1 MQYIAFDS
9 HKKYTFAS
17 VAQPDGGILKEGR
30 IEHKRGA
37 IKQFLSMH
45 QPQSPVAVE
54 TIGNWYWI
62 VNEIEQ
68 AGMRPQLV
76 HARRAK
82 LMMGMVNKTDKLDA
96 RGMNRLQRNGTLPVV
111 WIPPEELRDKRE
123 LPRTRMVFSHQPTE
137 VKNRI
142 HANLAKY
149 ALQVDEVTDMFRGK
163 GRSLLEARLSELP
176 QHCQATT
183 KQWLEEL
190 DFVEQQIET
199 LDAKI
204 EKVFEETPNRALLR
218 SLPGVGPVLSLVI
231 LLEVGDVNRFPTP
244 AHLASYA
251 GTTPRVHSSGGKTRH
266 GQIRSDVNRYL
277 TYAFLEAANQVAVRR
292 ESHPDR
298 HVSQL
303 YTRVRQKKGHQKA
316 VGAVARH
323 LAEAAH
329 VILSKQRVYQDP
341 VSSRKGSARVAHE
354 S

>member
-9 HKKYTFAS
+9 HKKYTFVS
-17 VAQPDGGILKEGR
+17 VARPDGGLLKEGR

-37 IKQFLSMH
+37 IKTFLSRFEPH
-45 QPQSPVAVE
+45 SPVAVE
-54 TIGNWYWI
+54 TTGNWYWI

-68 AGMRPQLV
+68 AGMLPQLV

-96 RGMNRLQRNGTLPVV
+96 RGMNQLQRNGTLPVV

-123 LPRTRMVFSHQPTE
+123 LPRTRMIFSHQRTE
-137 VKNRI
+137 IKNRI

-149 ALQVDEVTDMFRGK
+149 ALQIDEVTDIFGAK

-176 QHCQATT
+176 EHCQATT
-183 KQWLEEL
+183 KQWLKEL
-190 DFVEQQIET
+190 EFVEQQIET
-199 LDAKI
+199 LDTKI
-204 EKVFEETPNRALLR
+204 KAVFEETADRELLQ

-231 LLEVGDVNRFPTP
+231 LLEVGDVHRFPVP
-244 AHLASYA
+244 DHLASYA

-277 TYAFLEAANQVAVRR
+277 KYAFLEAANQVAVHRN
-292 ESHPDR
+292 SHPDR

-303 YTRVRQKKGHQKA
+303 YARIREKKGHQKA

-329 VILSKQRVYQDP
+329 VILNKQKAYQDP
-341 VSSRKGSARVAHE
+341 VSSRKGSARIAHE